1 MSETSTSSQLTA
13 DELLAAG
20 YEAVCQLQDLPIGRA
35 AAALVGDRQVAMVRL
50 ADREVHAIDDICSH
64 GAVSLSEGDVV
75 GGELEC
81 WMHGSR
87 FNLRTGLPSCPP
99 ATQPVPVYAVRLVGD
114 TVYVTSTPTPAE
126 ELPA

>member
-1 MSETSTSSQLTA
+1 
-13 DELLAAG
+13 
-20 YEAVCQLQDLPIGRA
+20 
-35 AAALVGDRQVAMVRL
+35 
-50 ADREVHAIDDICSH
+50 
-64 GAVSLSEGDVV
+64 VSLSEGDVV

-114 TVYVTSTPTPAE
+114 TVYVTPTPAE